1 MSSKKNI
8 AFLGIVIF
16 PFIFI
21 ISLVSLNAADTPSQ
35 VVTHIDEILKANPL
49 KAGEKAQ
56 MIKIAQ
62 DDTVSFFV
70 VRASEGVELKP
81 HVHKTHDEIV
91 YVIKGSAQ
99 MLIDDKDDKLV
110 DVKPGSLHFNPMGK
124 IHSSKVTSN
133 EPYVVLSI
141 FTPALKEPDRHFVE

>member
-1 MSSKKNI
+1 MSSKRNI
-8 AFLGIVIF
+8 AFFGIVIF
-16 PFIFI
+16 LFIFI

-35 VVTHIDEILKANPL
+35 IITHIEEILKTNPL
-49 KAGEKAQ
+49 KVGEKAQ
-56 MIKIAQ
+56 TIMIAQ

-99 MLIDDKDDKLV
+99 MLIDDKLV
-110 DVKPGSLHFNPMGK
+110 DVKPGSLHFNPMKK
-124 IHSSKVTSN
+124 IHSTKVTSN

-141 FTPALKEPDRHFVE
+141 FTPAMKEPDRYFVE

>member
-1 MSSKKNI
+1 MSSKRNI
-8 AFLGIVIF
+8 AFLGIVVF
-16 PFIFI
+16 LFIFI
-21 ISLVSLNAADTPSQ
+21 ISLVCLNAADTPSQ
-35 VVTHIDEILKANPL
+35 IVTHIDEILKANPL

-99 MLIDDKDDKLV
+99 MLIDDKLV

>member
-1 MSSKKNI
+1 MSLKRDI
-8 AFLGIVIF
+8 VFFGIVISL
-16 PFIFI
+16 FIFI
-21 ISLVSLNAADTPSQ
+21 MSSVALNAADTPSQ
-35 VVTHIDEILKANPL
+35 IVTHIDEILKANPL

-99 MLIDDKDDKLV
+99 MLIDDKLV

>member
-1 MSSKKNI
+1 MSLKRKI
-8 AFLGIVIF
+8 VFFGIVISL
-16 PFIFI
+16 FIFI
-21 ISLVSLNAADTPSQ
+21 MSSVALNAADTPSQ
-35 VVTHIDEILKANPL
+35 IVTHIDEILKANPL

-62 DDTVSFFV
+62 DDTVSIFV

-99 MLIDDKDDKLV
+99 MLIDDKMV